1 MLNFCIHI
9 FISKNLKRDFMF
21 SRINKIILILF
32 VSLFCIGCDQTSK
45 FAAKNLIEPD
55 SVINLL
61 GDTVRFQLANNEGAF
76 LSMGSSLPTEWRFW
90 IFTVSVAIALF
101 ILFVYYFFSK
111 SLSQLSSLALSLIIS
126 GGLSNLID
134 RIIYKGVVVDFLN
147 IGIGNFRT
155 GILNIADIAITLGII
170 LLLYASLAKDRSRK
184 NLFNLSE

>member
-1 MLNFCIHI
+1 
-9 FISKNLKRDFMF
+9 MF
-21 SRINKIILILF
+21 PRINKIILILF

-55 SVINLL
+55 AIIRLL
-61 GDTVRFQLANNEGAF
+61 GDTIRLQLVNNEGAF

-101 ILFVYYFFSK
+101 ILFIYYFFSK
-111 SLSQLSSLALSLIIS
+111 SLPLLSSLALSLIIS

-134 RIIYKGVVVDFLN
+134 RIIYDGVVVDFLN

-155 GILNIADIAITLGII
+155 GILNMADMAITVGIT
-170 LLLYASLAKDRSRK
+170 LMLYASLAKDRSRK
-184 NLFNLSE
+184 NSFNISE